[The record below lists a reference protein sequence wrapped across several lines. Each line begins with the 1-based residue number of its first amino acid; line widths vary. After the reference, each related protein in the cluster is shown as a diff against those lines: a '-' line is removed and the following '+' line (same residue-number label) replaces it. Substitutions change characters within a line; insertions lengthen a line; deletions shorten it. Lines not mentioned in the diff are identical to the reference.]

1 MSDKKSN
8 TIEEQIM
15 KNNLYAEQFNIFVI
29 ENKLEST
36 TSIFLKKIWIYANK
50 GRYETL
56 QNGRKIQN
64 SLLLINISVL
74 I

>member
-56 QNGRKIQN
+56 QNGRKIQI
-64 SLLLINISVL
+64 SLLLINISVH